1 MSFSGDGPAAPGEA
15 DRPFLLDIPPVV
27 ATIRG
32 LMKTFAARYYWYWYP
47 R

>member
-1 MSFSGDGPAAPGEA
+1 MLAFKPA
-15 DRPFLLDIPPVV
+15 L